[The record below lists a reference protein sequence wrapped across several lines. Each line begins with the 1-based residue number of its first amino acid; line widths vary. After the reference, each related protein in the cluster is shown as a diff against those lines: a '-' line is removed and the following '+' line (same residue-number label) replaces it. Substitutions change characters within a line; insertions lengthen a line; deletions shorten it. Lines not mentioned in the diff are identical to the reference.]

1 MADEQVLTGEVV
13 RPELMFTTPQ
23 RETSP
28 EPTER
33 IPFQIDGETYTIIR
47 PRKLDEV
54 LSQLAE
60 AGARR
65 ATTAD
70 ILYAGAN
77 FLRRVLAPE
86 SAARIQARLDDDE
99 DDLRLDDVFA
109 ILERIVTVLSADQP
123 AAGPRPAR
131 ARARR

>member
-13 RPELMFTTPQ
+13 RPDLEFTTPERDQ
-23 RETSP
+23 DDAPP
-28 EPTER
+28 EE
-33 IPFQIDGETYTIIR
+33 IPFKIDGEVYTIIK

-65 ATTAD
+65 ATMSD
-70 ILYAGAN
+70 VLYAGNN

-86 SAARIQARLDDDE
+86 SAARLQARIDDDQ
-99 DDLRLDDVFA
+99 DPLRIDDVFA
-109 ILERIVTVLSADQP
+109 ILRRIVEVLSADRP
-123 AAGPRPAR
+123 TAGPRPAR
-131 ARARR
+131 ARGRR